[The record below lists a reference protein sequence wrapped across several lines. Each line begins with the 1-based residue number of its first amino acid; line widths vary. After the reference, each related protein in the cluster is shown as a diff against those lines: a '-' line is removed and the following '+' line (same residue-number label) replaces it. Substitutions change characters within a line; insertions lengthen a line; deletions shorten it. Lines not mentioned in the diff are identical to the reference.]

1 MTSSTAFNAFRI
13 TSDSA
18 EPVQIPLGLK
28 SLQQEVGGM
37 IEAAFTVPSPDGGN
51 RYVTGYVN
59 EEGLLIGL
67 PMCLLTADGN
77 SYSGNCIIIGLDYST
92 GETIP
97 LSATELAWVAG
108 NCEKIM
114 TLTPL
119 GREPLNLWGLDLTET
134 EVEA

>member
-1 MTSSTAFNAFRI
+1 MPNAFRI
-13 TSDSA
+13 TSQTA
-18 EPVQIPLGLK
+18 EAVQIPLGLK
-28 SLQQEVGGM
+28 SLQKEVGGY
-37 IEAAFTVPSPDGGN
+37 IEAAFTVPSIDGGS
-51 RYVTGYVN
+51 RFVTGYVN

-67 PMCLLTADGN
+67 PMCLITADGG
-77 SYSGNCIIIGLDYST
+77 SYSGPCIIVGLDYST